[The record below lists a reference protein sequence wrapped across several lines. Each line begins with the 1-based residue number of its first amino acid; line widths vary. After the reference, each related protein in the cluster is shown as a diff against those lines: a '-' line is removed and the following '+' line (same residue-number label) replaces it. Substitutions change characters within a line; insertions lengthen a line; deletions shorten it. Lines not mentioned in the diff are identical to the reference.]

1 VWQTSLPS
9 GSLMSGM
16 RNEQRNRAAY
26 KPPSTPLNFAQ
37 GSLVYTSRVRRRRRN
52 RKYLLAAA
60 LLILAVGTGLVVVLL
75 ANWLSG
81 SR

>member
-1 VWQTSLPS
+1 
-9 GSLMSGM
+9 MSGM

-37 GSLVYTSRVRRRRRN
+37 GSLVYTSHVRRRRN

-81 SR
+81 

>member
-1 VWQTSLPS
+1 
-9 GSLMSGM
+9 MSGM
-16 RNEQRNRAAY
+16 QNEQRNRAAY

-37 GSLVYTSRVRRRRRN
+37 GSLVYTSHVRRRRN

-81 SR
+81 